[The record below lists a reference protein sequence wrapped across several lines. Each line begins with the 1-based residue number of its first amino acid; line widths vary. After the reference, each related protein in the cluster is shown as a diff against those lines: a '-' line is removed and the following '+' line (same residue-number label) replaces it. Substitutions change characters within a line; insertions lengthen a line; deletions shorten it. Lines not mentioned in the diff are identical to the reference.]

1 MLWRHVCRNYP
12 LVLDEANLA
21 KWKSFSSTRLLCP
34 PGNPINDINFVS
46 RKIDEKLADTSL
58 DARQKEILSK
68 LREYMISLKRFV
80 GLQ

>member
-12 LVLDEANLA
+12 LVLGEEDMA

-46 RKIDEKLADTSL
+46 RKIEEKLADTTLEPSRKQTL
-58 DARQKEILSK
+58 VR
-68 LREYMISLKRFV
+68 LRDYLLSLKRFV
-80 GLQ
+80 GLS